1 MAYEFKLPELGEGIM
16 EGEMASWLVKSGDE
30 VKEDDIIA
38 EVQNDK
44 ATVELPSPV
53 DGKVLDL
60 KVEEGDTIEVGD
72 VIITFEAEGYEDESG
87 DDSGGSSEE
96 EAEKKASNQGESERD
111 EKVEKEEKTEKN
123 EKKPSDTSNGKK
135 EKEKDDDGDQERVIA
150 MPSVRKYARE
160 KDVDIHKVK
169 GSGNNDRILK
179 EDVDQYL
186 EGGESAAEGGEKAEQ
201 RTDEKAP
208 AAAST
213 QNGEETREKIK
224 GIRKAISKAMVHS
237 KQTAPHVTFLDEVE
251 VTDLVAHRKQF
262 KEAASERGVK
272 LTYLP
277 YVAKALISALREY
290 PILNA
295 SVDDQAEEIVY
306 KHYYNIGMATDTDK
320 GLVVPVVKEADRKS
334 MYQIAGEVSELS
346 EKARDG
352 KLTNE
357 EMSGGS
363 CTITNV
369 GSAGGQWFTP
379 VINHPE
385 VAILGIGRIA
395 EKPVVH
401 DGEVTAASVLAI
413 SLTIDHRVIDGLI
426 AQKALN
432 HIKRLL
438 NNPQLLILEA

>member
-1 MAYEFKLPELGEGIM
+1 MAYEFKLPELGEGIT
-16 EGEMASWLVKSGDE
+16 EGEMSSWLVKSGDD
-30 VKEDDIIA
+30 VKEDDVIA

-60 KVEEGDTIEVGD
+60 KVEEGATIEVGD
-72 VIITFEAEGYEDESG
+72 VIITFDAEGYEDEGGESEESSDDQASEEKKSSDSQSG
-87 DDSGGSSEE
+87 QQEKEDKEDKKDKKSADEKKKDSGEKDSSEE
-96 EAEKKASNQGESERD
+96 K
-111 EKVEKEEKTEKN
+111 
-123 EKKPSDTSNGKK
+123 
-135 EKEKDDDGDQERVIA
+135 RVIA

-160 KDVDIHKVK
+160 KGVEIQKVE
-169 GSGNNDRILK
+169 GSGNNGRILQ

-186 EGGESAAEGGEKAEQ
+186 GGGTEVAEDKEQAE
-201 RTDEKAP
+201 EKAP
-208 AAAST
+208 AATKT
-213 QNGEETREKIK
+213 QEGEETREKIK

-237 KQTAPHVTFLDEVE
+237 KQTAPHVTFMDEIE

-262 KEAASERGVK
+262 KETASERGVK

-277 YVAKALISALREY
+277 YVAKALVSALREY

-295 SVDDQAEEIVY
+295 SVDDDTQEIVY
-306 KHYYNIGMATDTDK
+306 KHYYNIGIATDTEK

-334 MYQIAGEVSELS
+334 MYKIAGEVDELS
-346 EKARDG
+346 AKARDG
-352 KLTNE
+352 KLSNE

-401 DGEVTAASVLAI
+401 DGEVTAAPVLAI
-413 SLTIDHRVIDGLI
+413 SLTIDHRIIDGLT
-426 AQKALN
+426 AQQALN
-432 HIKRLL
+432 HVKRLL
-438 NNPQLLILEA
+438 NNPQLLIMEA